1 MCMRP
6 HQRQLQRY
14 LDIFGASFFWTL
26 RIGMVGEHQQVL
38 LHIISQEAKEENL
51 LDRTN
56 GNHQSFSQHR
66 SYVWW
71 LRLATYTVFLLAG
84 QSGATLLGRLYF
96 DKGGNSKWME
106 TLVQGA
112 AFAVLIPCYY
122 FVAKSA
128 DAKVIYGNP
137 PSTLVL
143 LSIYLVIGGLQA
155 AISMLYSLG
164 LLYLPVSTYSM
175 ICASQLAFN
184 ALFSFFLNAQKFTP
198 FIINSLVLLT
208 ISSILLV
215 FQSESTDSTEVSK
228 RDYAIGFLC
237 TVAASAGYGLI
248 LSLTQLTFQKVL
260 KHENLKAV
268 LDLIVYPSLVAT
280 CAALVGLF
288 ASGEWKGLEREMEGF
303 ELGKLPYLM
312 TLMWTAISWQIFNIG
327 CVAIIFEVS
336 SLFSNA
342 ISALG
347 MPIVPVLA
355 VFIFQDKVNGVKVMS
370 MVLAIWG
377 FVSYVYQNY
386 LDDLGSKKDNR
397 NFNEVPN
404 DSPSRISTNE

>member
-1 MCMRP
+1 
-6 HQRQLQRY
+6 
-14 LDIFGASFFWTL
+14 
-26 RIGMVGEHQQVL
+26 MVGELQEL
-38 LHIISQEAKEENL
+38 LLPIISQP
-51 LDRTN
+51 DSTN
-56 GNHQSFSQHR
+56 GFSQHR
-66 SYVWW
+66 SYLWW
-71 LRLATYTVFLLAG
+71 LRLATYTFFLLAG
-84 QSGATLLGRLYF
+84 QSVAMLLGRLYF

-106 TLVQGA
+106 TLVQSA
-112 AFAVLIPCYY
+112 AFPVLIPCYY

-143 LSIYLVIGGLQA
+143 LSIYLVIGILQA
-155 AISMLYSLG
+155 ATSMLYSLG
-164 LLYLPVSTYSM
+164 LLYLPVSTYSL

-184 ALFSFFLNAQKFTP
+184 AFFSFLLNAQKFTP

-215 FQSESTDSTEVSK
+215 FQSEESTDSTEVSK
-228 RDYAIGFLC
+228 TKYAIGFLC
-237 TVAASAGYGLI
+237 TVAASAGCGLI

-288 ASGEWKGLEREMEGF
+288 ASGEWKGLEGEMEGF

-312 TLMWTAISWQIFNIG
+312 TLMWTAIGWQISSIG

-355 VFIFQDKVNGVKVMS
+355 VFIFRDKLNGVKVMS

-397 NFNEVPN
+397 NVNEVPN